1 MGEVTH
7 GADHRWQGIW
17 EHGCMDA
24 MLRLGSKDRNI
35 RAILGAWRVEAQLGD
50 SKEGVWT
57 WARECG
63 RSSGVGDGDE
73 GGGARVKMLG
83 SRKGILCFLS

>member
-7 GADHRWQGIW
+7 GADHCWQGIR

-24 MLRLGSKDRNI
+24 MLRFGSKDRKV
-35 RAILGAWRVEAQLGD
+35 RAMWGAWRVEACLGD
-50 SKEGVWT
+50 SKEGVST

-73 GGGARVKMLG
+73 GGGARGKTLG
-83 SRKGILCFLS
+83 SRKGILCFLT